1 MVTEKNTKAE
11 ILKAYDALLKKVQ
24 DEKADVPKR
33 IQEEKVRKETVEKV
47 ADVNND
53 SIVKSITGL
62 KSSLNNSLDE
72 LQLSLGG
79 EFKKLED
86 IRAAITAEKQYLEDL
101 YSLSAN
107 TDSLAAMLLAQ
118 KEKKDNF
125 EQTMNEKDEVFNKEM
140 NEKKAQWE
148 QDQAKHK
155 SAEKEYTDELA
166 KRRKREEDEYL
177 YTLKVT
183 RQKDRDEYETKR
195 AALEKELADR
205 KVAFE
210 QEMAQREQTVKASED
225 EFVRLREE
233 GAGFP
238 DKLKNAVRLKEEEV
252 TRTLKMQYD
261 FDIKLMNKQS
271 EGEIKLRDQQI
282 EALKEKI
289 VELQAQVKEYGEK
302 ASHAEAGVRDIAVKA
317 IENAARAKTIERIES
332 SSSKE

>member
-155 SAEKEYTDELA
+155 SAEKEYTNWLNDVNA
-166 KRRKREEDEYL
+166 K
-177 YTLKVT
+177 
-183 RQKDRDEYETKR
+183 
-195 AALEKELADR
+195 
-205 KVAFE
+205 
-210 QEMAQREQTVKASED
+210 
-225 EFVRLREE
+225 
-233 GAGFP
+233 
-238 DKLKNAVRLKEEEV
+238 
-252 TRTLKMQYD
+252 KMN
-261 FDIKLMNKQS
+261 IC
-271 EGEIKLRDQQI
+271 IP
-282 EALKEKI
+282 
-289 VELQAQVKEYGEK
+289 
-302 ASHAEAGVRDIAVKA
+302 
-317 IENAARAKTIERIES
+317 
-332 SSSKE
+332 